1 MNNEVKLK
9 QGDLCLFNFN
19 PSTGHEFSG
28 KGPAVVVQSDQ
39 QIKRSSLVTVIPLT
53 SNLGNC
59 LDDDIVIKSDGK
71 NKLISDSVIKVY
83 DIISF
88 DYQRFINKIG
98 RVDYSI
104 LRNIKLYLKKHFD
117 IKY

>member
-1 MNNEVKLK
+1 MNNRVKLK

-19 PSTGHEFSG
+19 PSTGHEFQG
-28 KGPAVVVQSDQ
+28 KRPAVVVQSDQ
-39 QIKRSSLVTVIPLT
+39 QIRRSSLVTVIPLT

-59 LDDDIVIKSDGK
+59 VDDDIVIKSDDK

-83 DIISF
+83 DIISL

-98 RVDYSI
+98 RVDYRI
-104 LRNIKLYLKKHFD
+104 LLNLKQYLKKHFG
-117 IKY
+117 I

>member
-19 PSTGHEFSG
+19 PSTGHEFNG
-28 KGPAVVVQSDQ
+28 KRPAVVIQSDR
-39 QIKRSSLVTVIPLT
+39 QIKRSNLVTVIPLT

-59 LDDDIVIKSDGK
+59 VGDDIIIKRSDN

-83 DIISF
+83 NIISF

-98 RVDYSI
+98 RVDDNI
-104 LRNIKLYLKKHFD
+104 LLKIKDYLKKHFG
-117 IKY
+117 II